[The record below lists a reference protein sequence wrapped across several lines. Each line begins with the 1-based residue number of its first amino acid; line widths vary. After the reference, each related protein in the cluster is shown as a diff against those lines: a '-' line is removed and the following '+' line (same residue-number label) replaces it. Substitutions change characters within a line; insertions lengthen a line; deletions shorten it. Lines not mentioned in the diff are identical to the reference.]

1 MTKKRESDNYHL
13 NLFLDGTING
23 STSTTEGSIFRQLKA
38 VASQK
43 VADMDYEQ
51 QIDRWNKYQ
60 ELLDKVDKKCSRRAG
75 VKLSRN
81 VRHNVKTF
89 TDTVI
94 ASLAIIALTALV
106 SLSGSFTIH
115 SIYGVIV
122 SVIALG
128 FIGWQSFI
136 RLHHPSIINFRC
148 SPVLHIDEFAYMR
161 QAIRGIPPVEH
172 DPTVRLPLLEMH
184 LPRVWLGQQG
194 MLKFME
200 SLNDLEL
207 EDKAETL

>member
-1 MTKKRESDNYHL
+1 MTKREGDEYHL
-13 NLFLDGTING
+13 NLFLD
-23 STSTTEGSIFRQLKA
+23 STSNDTSRNSGENIFRQLRS
-38 VASQK
+38 VVSQK
-43 VADMDYEQ
+43 VVDIDYEQ

-75 VKLSRN
+75 VRLSRN
-81 VRHNVKTF
+81 VKHNVKTF

-128 FIGWQSFI
+128 FI
-136 RLHHPSIINFRC
+136 
-148 SPVLHIDEFAYMR
+148 
-161 QAIRGIPPVEH
+161 
-172 DPTVRLPLLEMH
+172 
-184 LPRVWLGQQG
+184 
-194 MLKFME
+194 
-200 SLNDLEL
+200 
-207 EDKAETL
+207 